1 MNQTIKTILN
11 RRSVRSYQPKQ
22 ITEEELNII
31 LKAGTYAPSAMNQQS
46 THFTVIQ
53 NREIMNELVT
63 LGKEAV
69 GRDQNPFYD
78 APTVVLVFAK
88 KDNIAPVQDAS
99 LAIENIFLAAASL
112 NIGSCWIN
120 CVNRMFNTEKGKEL
134 KKKLGV
140 SEEYMSVGSC
150 ILGYSSGDVKEAA
163 PRKEDFVNIIR

>member
-1 MNQTIKTILN
+1 MNETIKTILS

-22 ITEEELNII
+22 ITDEELNII

-46 THFTVIQ
+46 SHFTVIQ
-53 NREIMNELVT
+53 NEELMKELVA
-63 LGKEAV
+63 LGKEV
-69 GRDQNPFYD
+69 REQDTNPFYD

-99 LAIENIFLAAASL
+99 LAIQNMFLASASL

-120 CVNRMFNTEKGKEL
+120 CVNRIFSTDKGKEFQRRI
-134 KKKLGV
+134 GV

-150 ILGYSSGDVKEAA
+150 ILGYPEGNIKEAA
-163 PRKEDFVNIIR
+163 PRKEDFINIIK